1 MTLVKIEILPALK
14 PNSDGKNESKEKNDT
29 LGLEESDNV
38 E

>member
-1 MTLVKIEILPALK
+1 MTLAKMEILPALK

-29 LGLEESDNV
+29 LEESDNV